1 MNKTPPQALENIR
14 ICDFTGQLAGAGAT
28 KILAAFGAEIIRVE
42 DPVNKGKWDI
52 LRGVPP
58 WVGEARGLEAGGAF
72 NNHNSGKLGITL
84 NLRDERAREMLRDL
98 VRVSDAVTENFAAG
112 VMDRLGFGYKDLCQI
127 REDIIYVSNNGFGAT
142 GPYSS
147 YKSWGPIA
155 QAMSGLTHTSGL
167 PGLPPAGWG
176 YSFMDHTGGYYMATA
191 ILMALLHRRRS
202 GEGQWVD
209 LACIEAAG
217 TLNGVASLDAE
228 VNGRGMRRADMPNSN
243 RSQSPLM
250 SPHGIWPALGEDE
263 WVAIAVRNDRD
274 WEKLTRVAQ
283 QSWAYEERWKTVR
296 SRVDNEAELERL
308 IGEWTCCHDKRE
320 LSQLLVVAGVPAAP
334 VLKPQE
340 RIEADDRTDG
350 LWVNVE
356 HSQIGPSK
364 VEGLPIS
371 MSKTPWSLESG
382 APCLGEHNQY
392 VFGEL
397 LGRSERELETLFEE
411 GVI

>member
-1 MNKTPPQALENIR
+1 
-14 ICDFTGQLAGAGAT
+14 
-28 KILAAFGAEIIRVE
+28 
-42 DPVNKGKWDI
+42 
-52 LRGVPP
+52 
-58 WVGEARGLEAGGAF
+58 
-72 NNHNSGKLGITL
+72 
-84 NLRDERAREMLRDL
+84 
-98 VRVSDAVTENFAAG
+98 
-112 VMDRLGFGYKDLCQI
+112 MDRLGFGYKDLCQI
-127 REDIIYVSNNGFGAT
+127 REDNIYVSNNGFGAT

-250 SPHGIWPALGEDE
+250 SPHGIWPAVGEDE

-274 WEKLTRVAQ
+274 WEK
-283 QSWAYEERWKTVR
+283 
-296 SRVDNEAELERL
+296 
-308 IGEWTCCHDKRE
+308 
-320 LSQLLVVAGVPAAP
+320 
-334 VLKPQE
+334 
-340 RIEADDRTDG
+340 
-350 LWVNVE
+350 
-356 HSQIGPSK
+356 
-364 VEGLPIS
+364 
-371 MSKTPWSLESG
+371 
-382 APCLGEHNQY
+382 
-392 VFGEL
+392 
-397 LGRSERELETLFEE
+397 
-411 GVI
+411 

>member
-112 VMDRLGFGYKDLCQI
+112 VMDRLGFGYKDLCEI

-155 QAMSGLTHTSGL
+155 QAMSG
-167 PGLPPAGWG
+167 
-176 YSFMDHTGGYYMATA
+176 
-191 ILMALLHRRRS
+191 
-202 GEGQWVD
+202 
-209 LACIEAAG
+209 
-217 TLNGVASLDAE
+217 
-228 VNGRGMRRADMPNSN
+228 
-243 RSQSPLM
+243 
-250 SPHGIWPALGEDE
+250 
-263 WVAIAVRNDRD
+263 
-274 WEKLTRVAQ
+274 
-283 QSWAYEERWKTVR
+283 
-296 SRVDNEAELERL
+296 
-308 IGEWTCCHDKRE
+308 
-320 LSQLLVVAGVPAAP
+320 
-334 VLKPQE
+334 
-340 RIEADDRTDG
+340 
-350 LWVNVE
+350 
-356 HSQIGPSK
+356 
-364 VEGLPIS
+364 
-371 MSKTPWSLESG
+371 
-382 APCLGEHNQY
+382 
-392 VFGEL
+392 
-397 LGRSERELETLFEE
+397 
-411 GVI
+411 